1 MARYVLLLN
10 WTEQGVRGAKE
21 TVKRAASARQLVEK
35 AGGRVTDCVW
45 TMGKY
50 DLVLMVEAPDDEA
63 MTATAI
69 KLAALGN
76 VHTNTMR
83 AFGETEMEKILQKV

>member
-10 WTEQGVRGAKE
+10 WTDQGIRAVKD

-35 AGGRVTDCVW
+35 MGGRVGESLW
-45 TMGKY
+45 TLGAY
-50 DLVLMVEAPDDEA
+50 DLVLTVEAPDDE
-63 MTATAI
+63 TATAMSI

-76 VHTNTMR
+76 VRTTTLR
-83 AFGETEMEKILQKV
+83 AFNEAEMEKILQKV